1 MTKKEFKGF
10 VKEHKKEI
18 IFSGACICLGV
29 SIGKR
34 KYSVNPVEM
43 ELVKGLR
50 GFKNEDIFK
59 DLNEILKEVKGI
71 KVFTGNPIK
80 AIDAAEL
87 VKLYYSGNSEA
98 KTTGIVVFQK

>member
-1 MTKKEFKGF
+1 MTTKEF

-18 IFSGACICLGV
+18 IFGGACICLGV

-50 GFKNEDIFK
+50 KFDKDSGLFK
-59 DLNEILKEVKGI
+59 DLYEVQNGAKGI
-71 KVFTGNPIK
+71 RLFTGKPIEV
-80 AIDAAEL
+80 ATATEL
-87 VKLYYSGNSEA
+87 VKKYYGTSNPDV
-98 KTTGIVVFQK
+98 TGIVVFQK